1 MNPGTTSSGWSVTRM
16 GMLAAL
22 LTAVQFAV
30 VVNLGRV
37 PDAPPRVITGPAQT
51 MLVLEEGLVEEV
63 FAGVPRSRLDVLA
76 QGRNDAFQAVA
87 LGALPKAQY
96 RLAEW
101 REPTRWLTNPVALP
115 PVRVPLVTA
124 ASRELSAARP
134 ALPASEV
141 RGLVST
147 QTLLEVTGKAATRAW
162 KEAPVLGPWTGSE
175 VLGATRLDVA
185 VNPQGWVVLIQVAE
199 SSGSKVAD
207 DVARQAVRQSL
218 FHPVPGAKRRPEF
231 GSTNLDWVS
240 VAVQWSTQPALR

>member
-1 MNPGTTSSGWSVTRM
+1 MNPGTSASGWSVTRM

-30 VVNLGRV
+30 VVNVGRV

-51 MLVLEEGLVEEV
+51 MLVLEEELVEQV

-76 QGRNDAFQAVA
+76 QDRNDAFQAVA

-101 REPTRWLTNPVALP
+101 REPTRWL
-115 PVRVPLVTA
+115 
-124 ASRELSAARP
+124 
-134 ALPASEV
+134 
-141 RGLVST
+141 GLVST

-162 KEAPVLGPWTGSE
+162 KVAPVLGPWTGSE